1 MEDDAIEALMS
12 ARFESK
18 KSKEW
23 FERQIAI
30 KKSTMQAEESKM
42 AVEKIIKAQEVMKE
56 TAEYEASSEVT
67 IIGNNLV
74 REFINLDG

>member
-1 MEDDAIEALMS
+1 MS

-23 FERQIAI
+23 FERQVAI

-42 AVEKIIKAQEVMKE
+42 TVEKIIKTQKVMKDIVE
-56 TAEYEASSEVT
+56 HEASSEIT
-67 IIGNNLV
+67 IIDNTSS
-74 REFINLDG
+74 